1 MKYLKS
7 FFESS
12 ELGFKIPREEKISK
26 KSLEILKSIYLYL
39 CDLVQDMKD
48 DFVKVNLHTSKF
60 DIGISELNPENLD
73 DFLIICLN
81 LNVRT
86 YELEF
91 TNLSFGGY
99 REKNSGKFPDWF
111 IDELNRIEEYL
122 KSEGYYTQFEVK
134 QPNREYE
141 MGMRGA
147 SEYSS
152 QYARPDEL
160 NKWFSKAVSIHLI
173 FSRDKNP
180 RSYFLR

>member
-12 ELGFKIPREEKISK
+12 EFFKMPQEKKISK
-26 KSLEILKSIYLYL
+26 KSLEILKSTYLYL

-48 DFVKVNLHTSKF
+48 DLVKVNLHTSKF
-60 DIGISELNPENLD
+60 DIGVSELNPKNLD
-73 DFLIICLN
+73 DFLIICMK

-99 REKNSGKFPDWF
+99 RVKNSGKFPDWF

-160 NKWFSKAVSIHLI
+160 NKWFSNAVSILLI
-173 FSRDKNP
+173 FSRDRNP
-180 RSYFLR
+180 RSY

>member
-12 ELGFKIPREEKISK
+12 ELGFKIPREQKISK

-60 DIGISELNPENLD
+60 DIGVSELNPKNLD
-73 DFLIICLN
+73 DFLVICLN

-122 KSEGYYTQFEVK
+122 KSEGYYTQFRISNATGDK
-134 QPNREYE
+134 II
-141 MGMRGA
+141 
-147 SEYSS
+147 
-152 QYARPDEL
+152 ARPDEL

-180 RSYFLR
+180 RSY